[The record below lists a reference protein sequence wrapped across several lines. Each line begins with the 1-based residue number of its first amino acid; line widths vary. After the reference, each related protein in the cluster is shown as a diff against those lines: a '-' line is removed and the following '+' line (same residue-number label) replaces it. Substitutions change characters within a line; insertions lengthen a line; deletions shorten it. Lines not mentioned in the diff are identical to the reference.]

1 MSKIFTDDIDK
12 NPYTGK
18 VEVSGKVRVID
29 APHIRPFFDGTEN
42 YEQVRNITIGN
53 VYSVVGKEGLG
64 DVEDIFIIDDLN
76 QVSRLC
82 SFFFEE
88 VPEIEKLKENP
99 ELETLEAE
107 PGV

>member
-12 NPYTGK
+12 YPYTGA

-42 YEQVRNITIGN
+42 YEQVRNITIGK

-76 QVSRLC
+76 QVARLG

-88 VPEIEKLKENP
+88 VPEVEKQKENP
-99 ELETLEAE
+99 ELKAPEVELGA
-107 PGV
+107 